1 MEPLAILHADS
12 LDLLFE
18 NRNKLYGAYPL
29 RKYYNRR
36 LYSAMAAVIGIVLVF
51 CVCVIYW
58 KSGTGFSARS
68 INTPPVILTSIPLSP
83 EVRPLQAAK
92 PAGTLK
98 HGAVKPFT
106 TLLIVRDPA
115 VIKPMATMNELNAA
129 AIGMNTIAGPEV
141 PEADHSSAGPSGTLV
156 NPLKDSVNT
165 TPKILDR
172 AEVMPE
178 FPGGAE
184 ALKRFLLKNLRMPE
198 TGIEAGSQVLVIAK
212 FVVGPDGK
220 VSGIETIV
228 SGGDAF
234 DGEVKRVIHR
244 MPDWKPG
251 MQRHQKVA
259 VYFNL
264 PVYFVVPEEN

>member
-1 MEPLAILHADS
+1 MEPFAILHADS

-36 LYSAMAAVIGIVLVF
+36 LYSAMAAVIGIVFVF

-58 KSGTGFSARS
+58 KSKAIFSGMPQ
-68 INTPPVILTSIPLSP
+68 NTPPVILSTFCPIEQPVL
-83 EVRPLQAAK
+83 LK
-92 PAGTLK
+92 PAV
-98 HGAVKPFT
+98 AVKRIAVKAFT
-106 TLLIVRDPA
+106 SPLIVQDHT
-115 VIKPMATMNELNAA
+115 VIKPIAAMNELNVA
-129 AIGMNTIAGPEV
+129 AIGKNTIAGPEV
-141 PEADHSSAGPSGTLV
+141 PEGDHSSAGSRGTLV
-156 NPLKDSVNT
+156 APKDSVDK
-165 TPKILDR
+165 TPEILDR
-172 AEVMPE
+172 ADLMPE

-198 TGIEAGSQVLVIAK
+198 TGLEAGSQVRVIAK

-251 MQRHQKVA
+251 MQHHQKVA